1 MKKCLDCKSTMVDDL
16 ESDMEETIPMWY
28 KQEGNYSRYHKALTC
43 DEKFNP
49 NKVDLKEE
57 TPDITD
63 KEVKV
68 KTKVPKNTW
77 TFYWAADSQTNPTM
91 IKKAQNAY
99 GLNYGLVK
107 SDKKG
112 DVTFTL
118 NCPQP
123 YEVDKVVYPRH
134 VHYVSLTKKN
144 VWDDKVKTLVVT
156 CHITKDDLQEI
167 LKSKTHIVLNALPED
182 YYEKDHIPDSYNLPC
197 DSLTVTNRKKK
208 VKIFLRNVLS
218 DFPKLQKLIKDK
230 KLTMETV
237 PIVTYCANSK
247 CSASDQLI
255 KHLMNA
261 GFVNVTE
268 YPEGMDGWNNDKK
281 VDDKKKIDEKKS
293 DKKVVDDKTLTFFD
307 DEISDDKY
315 DLNITKETLVLDTIP
330 YIHNLENQEL
340 YDTDDN
346 LVGLWDGEKV
356 IWEDGEEKKHKQ
368 RIQLKVEVNDEEET
382 EQEQEEDE
390 KDEPVEDEPEEPEPG
405 EEDEPEEE
413 DEPFEDEPEE
423 DEKVDVKVDVKKEI
437 KKDKTDDKLNKLKQL
452 LSNIDRSEKSLET
465 SGGGVNKQNDYK
477 KDHIQLVSNDSIANH
492 EFTKKFRGWGLTF
505 F

>member
-28 KQEGNYSRYHKALTC
+28 KQKGNYSRYHKVLTC
-43 DEKFNP
+43 DDRFNP

-77 TFYWAADSQTNPTM
+77 TFYWAADSQTKPTM
-91 IKKAQNAY
+91 IKKAQKAY

-107 SDKKG
+107 SDKNG

-167 LKSKTHIVLNALPED
+167 LKSKTHIVLNALPKD
-182 YYEKDHIPDSYNLPC
+182 SYENDHIPDTYNLPY

-208 VKIFLRNVLS
+208 VKIFLRNILS
-218 DFPKLQKLIKDK
+218 DFPKLQSLIKDK
-230 KLTMETV
+230 KLTMETL

-268 YPEGMDGWNNDKK
+268 YPEGMDGWNNEKQKVDKK
-281 VDDKKKIDEKKS
+281 VDDKNKVD
-293 DKKVVDDKTLTFFD
+293 DKKKVDDKTLTFFD
-307 DEISDDKY
+307 DEISDNKY
-315 DLNITKETLVLDTIP
+315 DLNITKETLVLDNIP
-330 YIHNLENQEL
+330 YQHNLENQEL

-346 LVGLWDGEKV
+346 LVGLWDGKKV
-356 IWEDGEEKKHKQ
+356 AWGDGEEKKHKQ
-368 RIQLKVEVNDEEET
+368 KIQLK
-382 EQEQEEDE
+382 
-390 KDEPVEDEPEEPEPG
+390 DEPEDEPEDEQEDGVEEEEEQEDGPED
-405 EEDEPEEE
+405 EQEDEPEEE
-413 DEPFEDEPEE
+413 QEE
-423 DEKVDVKVDVKKEI
+423 DEKVDVKKEI

-452 LSNIDRSEKSLET
+452 LSNIQQSEEKSEK

-477 KDHIQLVSNDSIANH
+477 KDHIELVSNDTITNH